1 MPFRTGAGTLLRSV
15 SPELGELD
23 PDPVRVLNVRV
34 AAPGLLHLE
43 DHGMARPRS
52 LRERGVEV
60 LDREGEVVQPLS
72 NRVGCVERGALLI
85 IVQLEGI
92 AALSFANEFNDGPL
106 RRVDRVSAAHLHPE
120 EGRVE
125 LHGRLE
131 VLHAN
136 AGVEELGLHGLGT
149 PEVCRWIKGL
159 GGPALSRR
167 FPERARWPP
176 YAPFCSDGIGL
187 SVLPGA
193 LRLLGLAPVGCR
205 RLTRSRVN
213 VLAGRFILDAG
224 CVVSAPLPALSGPS
238 ACAGPPY
245 LGRGD
250 VPQQPRRV
258 TVGRPRSPGRARHP
272 CGPIWT

>member
-92 AALSFANEFNDGPL
+92 AALSFANEFNDNPL
-106 RRVDRVSAAHLHPE
+106 AASTVFRP
-120 EGRVE
+120 R
-125 LHGRLE
+125 
-131 VLHAN
+131 
-136 AGVEELGLHGLGT
+136 T
-149 PEVCRWIKGL
+149 
-159 GGPALSRR
+159 
-167 FPERARWPP
+167 FM
-176 YAPFCSDGIGL
+176 
-187 SVLPGA
+187 
-193 LRLLGLAPVGCR
+193 
-205 RLTRSRVN
+205 
-213 VLAGRFILDAG
+213 
-224 CVVSAPLPALSGPS
+224 
-238 ACAGPPY
+238 
-245 LGRGD
+245 
-250 VPQQPRRV
+250 PRRV
-258 TVGRPRSPGRARHP
+258 V
-272 CGPIWT
+272 